1 METETAKFLF
11 SAGLLCVQ
19 EWYRL
24 DATLQQLPVSA
35 VSRRPRT
42 PARRG
47 VFWLDAASTVVRHA
61 AYPAHRHPKGAQ
73 S

>member
-1 METETAKFLF
+1 METETAKFMF

-24 DATLQQLPVSA
+24 DAALQQQPVSVA
-35 VSRRPRT
+35 SRRPRT
-42 PARRG
+42 LARRG
-47 VFWLDAASTVVRHA
+47 VLWLDAASTAVRHA
-61 AYPAHRHPKGAQ
+61 VYPTHRHHKGAQ